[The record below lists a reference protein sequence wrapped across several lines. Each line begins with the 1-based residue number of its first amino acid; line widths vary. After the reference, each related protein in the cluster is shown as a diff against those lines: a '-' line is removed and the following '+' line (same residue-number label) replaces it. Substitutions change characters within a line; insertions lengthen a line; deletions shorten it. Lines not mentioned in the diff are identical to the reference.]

1 MRTGY
6 TFIGFYHYRKRGNIL
21 ANQKELDQFLASVE
35 RRAYRMAEI
44 ATGSADD
51 ALDIVQDA
59 MYKLVQKYAIKSP
72 AEWGPLFQ
80 TILQSRIMDYHRRNT
95 VRNKYMAWLG
105 GKDEENMVDPLET
118 VADEKAV
125 NPESEVDQVTCM
137 QVLERA
143 VRDLPPRQQQ
153 AFMLRALE
161 GLDVAQTASVMK
173 CSQGSVKTHYF
184 RAISVLR
191 ERLGDYKI

>member
-1 MRTGY
+1 
-6 TFIGFYHYRKRGNIL
+6 
-21 ANQKELDQFLASVE
+21 
-35 RRAYRMAEI
+35 
-44 ATGSADD
+44 
-51 ALDIVQDA
+51 
-59 MYKLVQKYAIKSP
+59 
-72 AEWGPLFQ
+72 
-80 TILQSRIMDYHRRNT
+80 MDYHRRNT

-105 GKDEENMVDPLET
+105 RKDEENMVDPLET